1 MRITKETQAQ
11 LGGDRNVLCL
21 SLLQG
26 ESRKQVLTFTKNNV
40 PIDITNFTFEFK
52 LIERSAAYISDTKN
66 GINIV
71 GLGTKPGAVA
81 FDLDTYVYVTD
92 AVNGIGFV
100 HIPTIITAVEP
111 SDPDST
117 MPIVYTGY
125 LTVKDNASVGPAIQ
139 KIQFLILVSNDG
151 V

>member
-1 MRITKETQAQ
+1 MRITKETKQQ

-26 ESRKQVLTFTKNNV
+26 EARKQVLTFTKNNLPV
-40 PIDITNFTFEFK
+40 DITNFTFEFK
-52 LIERSAAYISDTKN
+52 LIERSAAYVSDTKN

-71 GLGTKPGAVA
+71 GLGIKPGAVA
-81 FDLDTYVYVTD
+81 YDLDTYVYVTD
-92 AVNGIGFV
+92 AVNGICFV
-100 HIPTIITAVEP
+100 HIPTIITAIEP
-111 SDPDST
+111 EDPDST
-117 MPIVYTGY
+117 MPIIFTGF
-125 LTVKDNASVGPAIQ
+125 LTVRDNASLGESIQ

>member
-1 MRITKETQAQ
+1 MRITKETQAA

-26 ESRKQVLTFTKNNV
+26 EVLTFTKNNLPV
-40 PIDITNFTFEFK
+40 NITGFTFEFK
-52 LIERSAAYISDTKN
+52 LIERSAAYVSDTKN

-92 AVNGIGFV
+92 SVNGIGFV
-100 HIPTIITAVEP
+100 HIPTIITATEP
-111 SDPDST
+111 SDPDSS
-117 MPIVYTGY
+117 MPIIFTGY
-125 LTVKDNASVGPAIQ
+125 LTVKDNASLGESIQ

>member
-1 MRITKETQAQ
+1 MRITKETQSQ

-26 ESRKQVLTFTKNNV
+26 EARKQVLTFTKNNL

-52 LIERSAAYISDTKN
+52 LIERSAAYVSDTKN

-71 GLGTKPGAVA
+71 GLGTKAGAVA
-81 FDLDTYVYVTD
+81 FDLDSYVYVTD

-111 SDPDST
+111 ADPDSQ
-117 MPIVYTGY
+117 MPIIFTGY
-125 LTVKDNASVGPAIQ
+125 LTVKDNASTGESIQ

>member
-1 MRITKETQAQ
+1 MRITKETQAA

-26 ESRKQVLTFTKNNV
+26 EARKQVLTFTKNNL
-40 PIDITNFTFEFK
+40 PIDITNFSFEFK

-71 GLGTKPGAVA
+71 GLGTKAGAVA

-111 SDPDST
+111 ADPDSQ